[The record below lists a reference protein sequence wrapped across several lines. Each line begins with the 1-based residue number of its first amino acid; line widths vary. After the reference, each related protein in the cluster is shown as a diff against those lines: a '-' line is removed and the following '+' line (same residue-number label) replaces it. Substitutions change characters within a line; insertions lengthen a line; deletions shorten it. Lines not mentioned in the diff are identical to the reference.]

1 MPKILVADD
10 NSNIQKMVGLALKD
24 QGIDVVAVGNGEA
37 AVRKIADV
45 RPDLVLADVF
55 MPVRNG
61 YEVCQFVKMD
71 SSLSHIPVILLVGA
85 FDPLDEQEA
94 QRVGADGVLKKPFI
108 PPDPLISMVKSA
120 LQRSGSSPAGTPAAS
135 AEKLEESTPFG
146 AKEMPQPANASVP
159 AVMASPVPEFN
170 LGSSPEALNES
181 FVEDV
186 PPRPEPFRIDSGSQP
201 VAFGSLLETPAEA
214 AEVKE
219 PAEDDSNFTAASSP
233 EFAMEH
239 DWRDR
244 DEEEMDAE
252 EEDEEPAAW
261 RPEGTEDTEEVQ
273 AAKTKKPK
281 SSTNDWRMGGFEVA
295 NKSRSTGW
303 EPEEEAPAPSTVETA
318 APAASSRIPA
328 TSAPTETL
336 APAAKSR
343 VPEMPATPPAPV
355 KPVQE
360 ESPVPSK
367 PFIAETW
374 KPPVAPVVPP
384 PAAVGPPSIN
394 KMPVTEKATAVVEDS
409 KAKAEAETKPAAEK
423 KDGKDSWFSVSS
435 SPWEGEI
442 QKASQLAST
451 WDAPSVSASKN
462 GNEKAS
468 EATPIPETAAVIEEA
483 ALPPA
488 TVEAIREEAAQVAED
503 ATFILETPETASSNG
518 DSFYAHEEEGVLEP
532 NSPTAK
538 AAAPAPAPSAT
549 PAPNM
554 DDLVA
559 KVLAKMNP
567 DVLQA
572 VTREILK
579 PVVEAMVK
587 EELKSKKS

>member
-120 LQRSGSSPAGTPAAS
+120 LQRSGSGPVSAPAAG
-135 AEKLEESTPFG
+135 ANPGKFDEPAPFG
-146 AKEMPQPANASVP
+146 TKEMPHPV
-159 AVMASPVPEFN
+159 SPSMPTVAATPVQEFN
-170 LGSSPEALNES
+170 LGGSPEALSES

-186 PPRPEPFRIDSGSQP
+186 PPRPEPIQIDSGSQP
-201 VAFGSLLETPAEA
+201 VAFGSLLETPAETAEA
-214 AEVKE
+214 AEDE
-219 PAEDDSNFTAASSP
+219 SSFTTASSP

-244 DEEEMDAE
+244 DEEGMDAE
-252 EEDEEPAAW
+252 EEEEEEPAAW
-261 RPEGTEDTEEVQ
+261 RPEGTADEAEVP
-273 AAKTKKPK
+273 AAKTKSPK
-281 SSTNDWRMGGFEVA
+281 SSANDWRMGGFEVA
-295 NKSRSTGW
+295 NKSRSMGW
-303 EPEEEAPAPSTVETA
+303 EPEEETPAAVETVAPAAGSRAPQAPAPMPLETVS
-318 APAASSRIPA
+318 PAASTRAPEIPA
-328 TSAPTETL
+328 TP
-336 APAAKSR
+336 
-343 VPEMPATPPAPV
+343 PPAPV
-355 KPVQE
+355 KPVQ
-360 ESPVPSK
+360 PVQEPAPVASK
-367 PFIAETW
+367 PFVTETFIQ
-374 KPPVAPVVPP
+374 PTAPIPP
-384 PAAVGPPSIN
+384 PLVTETRGTETAAV
-394 KMPVTEKATAVVEDS
+394 VVED
-409 KAKAEAETKPAAEK
+409 KPKAENQRKPELEK
-423 KDGKDSWFSVSS
+423 SNGKDSWFSVSS
-435 SPWEGEI
+435 SPWESEI

-451 WDAPSVSASKN
+451 WDAPTVPAPKN

-468 EATPIPETAAVIEEA
+468 DAIPETAAVIEEA

-488 TVEAIREEAAQVAED
+488 TVEAIREEAAQVAD
-503 ATFILETPETASSNG
+503 AATFILETPETAFSEAG
-518 DSFYAHEEEGVLEP
+518 SFYAREEDGAREANGAPVQAQE
-532 NSPTAK
+532 
-538 AAAPAPAPSAT
+538 PAPPPT

-559 KVLAKMNP
+559 RVLAKMNP
-567 DVLQA
+567 EVLQA

>member
-71 SSLSHIPVILLVGA
+71 SALSHIPVILLVGA

-120 LQRSGSSPAGTPAAS
+120 LQRSGSSPISAP
-135 AEKLEESTPFG
+135 AEKFDEPAPLSV
-146 AKEMPQPANASVP
+146 KEMPPAGNVSAP
-159 AVMASPVPEFN
+159 AVGATPVQEFN
-170 LGSSPEALNES
+170 LGHTPEVVNES

-186 PPRPEPFRIDSGSQP
+186 PPRPEPIRIDSGSQP
-201 VAFGSLLETPAEA
+201 VAFGSLLETPGETTEA
-214 AEVKE
+214 
-219 PAEDDSNFTAASSP
+219 AEDDSSFTTASSP

-239 DWRDR
+239 DWRER
-244 DEEEMDAE
+244 EEEEMGTE
-252 EEDEEPAAW
+252 EQEEEPAAW
-261 RPEGTEDTEEVQ
+261 RPEGTGDKEEAP
-273 AAKTKKPK
+273 AAKIKKSK
-281 SSTNDWRMGGFEVA
+281 SSANDWRMGGFEAV
-295 NKSRSTGW
+295 NKARSMGW
-303 EPEEEAPAPSTVETA
+303 EPEEETPASAPVETV
-318 APAASSRIPA
+318 APAASSR
-328 TSAPTETL
+328 
-336 APAAKSR
+336 R
-343 VPEMPATPPAPV
+343 PEPPA
-355 KPVQE
+355 
-360 ESPVPSK
+360 
-367 PFIAETW
+367 
-374 KPPVAPVVPP
+374 VVPP
-384 PAAVGPPSIN
+384 PPV
-394 KMPVTEKATAVVEDS
+394 KETMPVPVASKPLVADTWTPPVPPPPAAPVAPAVTPVASEKRATETATAIVEDN
-409 KAKAEAETKPAAEK
+409 KTKAESEAKRAPEK

-451 WDAPSVSASKN
+451 WDAPAVPTPQN
-462 GNEKAS
+462 GTEKAS
-468 EATPIPETAAVIEEA
+468 DASLETKAVIQEA

-503 ATFILETPETASSNG
+503 ATFILEEPGAAYSERST
-518 DSFYAHEEEGVLEP
+518 FYARDEEGALEP
-532 NSPTAK
+532 NSPPPQAQGQ
-538 AAAPAPAPSAT
+538 APAPAAT
-549 PAPNM
+549 PNM

-567 DVLQA
+567 EMLQA